1 MLLQL
6 KQNKQLLDK
15 IVKDFS
21 LATGLAAV
29 VVDIRG
35 IEVSHLHNFTLFCK
49 KMRTLPHFREL
60 CQQCDLFGGLETAKS
75 GNPHIYKCH
84 AGLIDF
90 AVPLI
95 AENQLIGFILSG
107 QVLCEDPEDS
117 HRFPHIHMTRSTWQ
131 DHEHLHE
138 FHKHVPSFSADR
150 IIACAELLKVITNYY
165 LNNKIRKGADQEHL
179 SIPHPKKNL
188 SPEINKEIKKALK
201 YIDKNLNRNIT
212 LEEISSHVYLSTHYF
227 SRLFKKEM
235 SMTFVE
241 YVSHKKM
248 EMAKDMLTNTSLP
261 IGTIASNLGFSQ
273 SSYFCKVFQKK
284 WKISPRDYRKSQ

>member
-35 IEVSHLHNFTLFCK
+35 VEVSRLYNFTPFCQ
-49 KMRTLPHFREL
+49 KMRTLPQYREL

-95 AENQLIGFILSG
+95 VENQLIGFILSG
-107 QVLCEDPEDS
+107 QILCEDPEDY
-117 HRFPHIHMTRSTWQ
+117 HLFPHIHMTRSTWQ
-131 DHEHLHE
+131 DHEHLHK
-138 FHKHVPSFSADR
+138 FYKDVPSFTADR

-165 LNNKIRKGADQEHL
+165 LNNKIRKGIDQEHL
-179 SIPHPKKNL
+179 SIPQPKRNQTL
-188 SPEINKEIKKALK
+188 EVNKEIKKALK

-261 IGTIASNLGFSQ
+261 IGTIAANLGFSQ

-284 WKISPRDYRKSQ
+284 WKISPRDYRKSL

>member
-35 IEVSHLHNFTLFCK
+35 IEVSRLYNFTPFCQQ
-49 KMRTLPHFREL
+49 MRTSPQYREL

-107 QVLCEDPEDS
+107 QIVCDNPKDYQN
-117 HRFPHIHMTRSTWQ
+117 FPHIHMTKSSWQ
-131 DHEHLHE
+131 DQEELA
-138 FHKHVPSFSADR
+138 KAYKSVPSFSADR
-150 IIACAELLKVITNYY
+150 IVACAELLKVIANYY
-165 LNNKIRKGADQEHL
+165 LNSKIEKGTSGEQL
-179 SIPHPKKNL
+179 SLLHPKKNQ
-188 SPEINKEIKKALK
+188 SPDVNKEIRKALK

-212 LEEISSHVYLSTHYF
+212 LEEVSSHVYLSTHYF
-227 SRLFKKEM
+227 SRLFKKEIN
-235 SMTFVE
+235 MTFVE

-248 EMAKDMLTNTSLP
+248 EMAKDMLANTALP

-273 SSYFCKVFQKK
+273 ASYFCKVFQKK
-284 WKISPRDYRKSQ
+284 WNISPRDYRKLQ